1 METSI
6 LKSEYTALVTHY
18 QRIIYKVCY
27 VYTNNNEELG
37 DYFQEVLIALWKS
50 YPKFRGDSNIST
62 WIYRISLNTCI
73 SYLRKNKRHGD
84 TISLSP
90 DLDLYADDMEQND
103 GLKALYFYIS
113 QLNKLEKALILLWL
127 EERSYEEMAE
137 IMGLSK
143 DNVGMN

>member
-27 VYTNNNEELG
+27 VYANNNEELG

-103 GLKALYFYIS
+103 GLKAL
-113 QLNKLEKALILLWL
+113 
-127 EERSYEEMAE
+127 
-137 IMGLSK
+137 
-143 DNVGMN
+143 

>member
-27 VYTNNNEELG
+27 VYANNNEELG

-103 GLKALYFYIS
+103 GLKAFYIS

-143 DNVGMN
+143 DNVGVN

>member
-27 VYTNNNEELG
+27 VYANNNEELG

-103 GLKALYFYIS
+103 GLKALYFS

-143 DNVGMN
+143 DNVGVN